1 MIARP
6 MRFLPY
12 VLKHLR
18 HNWVRTGSTVI
29 AMSVCIFLF
38 CTLQTVLEAVQWG
51 LKSSN
56 ASRLI
61 TRNAISLVCNSGATF
76 SELAFAFRITPPTL
90 ATGLIFAVVMGVVG
104 GLLPALRAA
113 RLPIAS
119 ALRSA

>member
-1 MIARP
+1 MIAGP

-18 HNWVRTGSTVI
+18 HNWVRTGSTVV
-29 AMSVCIFLF
+29 AMSVCIFL

-61 TRNAISLVCNSGATF
+61 TRNAISLVYNSGANF